1 MNNPYNNSNNN
12 KKRRKTNHGSS
23 SSSSSYFIPNHNH
36 TTTKSECYAV
46 VSGRQDGIY
55 FSREEMMVQKQGH
68 PLCMIRSFKSINEA
82 KRYLEQQHGLIAVE
96 TGGWITTDGRPILY
110 TKQRS
115 GNNNNN
121 NNNNSNVATRD
132 DSSGSTASSKVSPMN
147 SITNRYS
154 PLHSIASTNTT
165 KSIYSMDDSNPEEEE
180 QEQDKKVAH
189 RSPLVAVAKKNKP
202 TLKEIIEIDSS
213 DSDNDEKNVENKRNT
228 KAAAAGG
235 KRTKHASKRLLPKQ
249 KKDDLNNE
257 VIRLDS
263 DDNDS
268 EEYRPDAAGVSG
280 TGEIEFDTIQQEAI
294 DAAFE
299 GRNVFITGVAG
310 TGKSLVTTKIVNDAK
325 AMRKEIAVAAPTG
338 S

>member
-1 MNNPYNNSNNN
+1 
-12 KKRRKTNHGSS
+12 
-23 SSSSSYFIPNHNH
+23 
-36 TTTKSECYAV
+36 V

-110 TKQRS
+110 TNQRS

-121 NNNNSNVATRD
+121 NNSSNVATRD

-147 SITNRYS
+147 SITKRYS
-154 PLHSIASTNTT
+154 PLHSNTSTDTT
-165 KSIYSMDDSNPEEEE
+165 KSIYSIDDSSPEEE
-180 QEQDKKVAH
+180 QKQYKKVAH

-228 KAAAAGG
+228 KAAAAAAG
-235 KRTKHASKRLLPKQ
+235 KRTKHASKRLLPKE
-249 KKDDLNNE
+249 KKDDLNKE

-268 EEYRPDAAGVSG
+268 EEYRPDAAGGSG

-310 TGKSLVTTKIVNDAK
+310 TGKSLVTAKIVNDAK

-338 S
+338 T